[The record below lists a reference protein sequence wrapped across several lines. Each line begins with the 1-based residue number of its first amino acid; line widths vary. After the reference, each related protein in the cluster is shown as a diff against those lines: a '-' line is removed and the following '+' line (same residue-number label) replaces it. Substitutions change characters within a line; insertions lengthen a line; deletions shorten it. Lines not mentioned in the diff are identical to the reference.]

1 LGVLVGGL
9 TSWADQARGLSALGL
24 SAGLAVSAVLLFRIV
39 SFWLPILPGWIL
51 WTQMQKRGLL

>member
-1 LGVLVGGL
+1 
-9 TSWADQARGLSALGL
+9 
-24 SAGLAVSAVLLFRIV
+24 LFRIV